1 MWQHLT
7 EPVDGP
13 ALRRVVGRGGVGAGG
28 EDGVGVRVA
37 VGGEEVVALEE
48 RPDADVLLAVG
59 ARVGLQR
66 AVPARTRAAPRRR
79 R

>member
-1 MWQHLT
+1 MWHLT
-7 EPVDGP
+7 GPVVGP
-13 ALRRVVGRGGVGAGG
+13 ELRRVVGRGGVGGD
-28 EDGVGVRVA
+28 DGVGVRIA

-66 AVPARTRAAPRRR
+66 AVAARTHAAPRRR